1 MILLF
6 SVVKVTGVVLLLGLG
21 SYLCYKLYKV
31 WLYQRF
37 QGAASGRG
45 GGNPPSPPS
54 SFADGTP
61 AFSYHHM
68 SESSA
73 KINDLLN
80 VKVKFT
86 FSSICKYKWLL
97 FCSVCIKYCKLVII
111 KCLTKLGMA
120 HLRIRFWGLS
130 WSCATPKD
138 CRRYTH
144 PGVMQSV
151 YVLMTIILQFLVNPQ
166 TLR

>member
-80 VKVKFT
+80 VKVKI
-86 FSSICKYKWLL
+86 FSSIYKYKWLL
-97 FCSVCIKYCKLVII
+97 SCSVCIKYCKLVII
-111 KCLTKLGMA
+111 KCLT
-120 HLRIRFWGLS
+120 
-130 WSCATPKD
+130 PKD
-138 CRRYTH
+138 CCRYTL
-144 PGVMQSV
+144 PGAMQSV
-151 YVLMTIILQFLVNPQ
+151 CVLMTIVLQFLVNPQ